1 MTAGTD
7 TSLDGFADARA
18 IADAVML
25 EGYVLYPYRA
35 SATKNRMRWQW
46 GVLFPP
52 SYAASH
58 GEADRMSAEVV
69 VDPAPADRLRLEIR
83 FLRIDHRRVQA
94 GRDGRYRDVERLE
107 TTEAVHVGW
116 DEGEARAVSLDLPW
130 DELLAAPVSHDVDLP
145 AARREEPI
153 VEQGKPIGRLV
164 HEMLAL
170 RLRVRVSATP
180 LDGPYGAVRLRVEVA
195 NDTAFTG
202 AETADREQAMRAS
215 AAATHALLGLSSG
228 SMLSSSAPPQWAAPA
243 VAGCRH
249 ERCWPV
255 LVGGSDRSHVVLVSP
270 IILDDNPGIAPES
283 PLPLYDGTEI
293 DEILTLRTMTM
304 TEQEKREARG
314 TDPRS
319 AALIDAVD
327 GLPAEVLERLH
338 GAIRSLTAKPE
349 PVDPAHETVT
359 VHGVTVGNGSHVRL
373 RPGIRGADAQDL
385 FLDGLPATVHA
396 VLHDVDGGVHV
407 AVSID
412 DDPLAELQA
421 SHGRYRYFRPDEL
434 EPLP

>member
-1 MTAGTD
+1 MTSDTHTATD
-7 TSLDGFADARA
+7 VFADARA
-18 IADAVML
+18 IADAVMF

-52 SYAASH
+52 SYAAAH
-58 GEADRMSAEVV
+58 AEAERMSTEVV
-69 VDPAPADRLRLEIR
+69 VDPAPDDRLQLEVR
-83 FLRIDHRRVQA
+83 FLQLDHRRVQTA
-94 GRDGRYRDVERLE
+94 HDGGYRDVARLE
-107 TTEAVHVGW
+107 TTEAVHVDW
-116 DEGEARAVSLDLPW
+116 DEGESRTIAFDLSW
-130 DELLAAPVSHDVDLP
+130 DELLTAPISHEVTFP

-153 VEQGKPIGRLV
+153 VASGTPAGRLV
-164 HEMLAL
+164 HEVHAVQ
-170 RLRVRVSATP
+170 LRVRVTATP
-180 LDGPYGAVRLRVEVA
+180 LDGPYGAVRLGVEVT
-195 NDTAFTG
+195 NDTPFTG
-202 AETADREQAMRAS
+202 AAAASRDEALRAA
-215 AAATHALLGLSSG
+215 AAATHMLLALSAGSVLSSA
-228 SMLSSSAPPQWAAPA
+228 APPQWAGPA

-249 ERCWPV
+249 EHCWPV

-270 IILDDNPGIAPES
+270 IILDDNPQIAPES

-314 TDPRS
+314 TDTRS

-327 GLPAEVLERLH
+327 GLPMQVLERLH
-338 GAIRSLTAKPE
+338 GAIRSMTAKPK
-349 PVDPAHETVT
+349 PADPEHETVQIR
-359 VHGVTVGNGSHVRL
+359 GVTIGNGSHVRL

-385 FLDGLPATVHA
+385 FLDGLAATVQA
-396 VLHDVDGGVHV
+396 VLHDVDGGIHV
-407 AVSID
+407 AVSVD
-412 DDPLAELQA
+412 GDPLAELQA